1 MKCEEALKEKY
12 DGLST
17 TKLRELVMKFGNYKI
32 YPNHTIKQHFKKM
45 KTKMIREFK
54 TYRHVLINKQQVET
68 VTKSLP
74 TSWEYM
80 MVNVTHNESVKTFND
95 IICHLELEL
104 KRLVIVRPNEQV
116 YVTKSSSRKN
126 SSL

>member
-1 MKCEEALKEKY
+1 MKK
-12 DGLST
+12 
-17 TKLRELVMKFGNYKI
+17 KL
-32 YPNHTIKQHFKKM
+32 
-45 KTKMIREFK
+45 IREFK
-54 TYRHVLINKQQVET
+54 TYRHVLINEKQVET
-68 VTKSLP
+68 VIKSLP
-74 TSWEYM
+74 KSWEYM
-80 MVNVTHNESVKTFND
+80 MANVTHNESVKTFND